1 MDDSLQKKSIEETM
15 VNTAFQHAFCQHVRV
30 VERLVFA

>member
-1 MDDSLQKKSIEETM
+1 MDDSLQEKSIEETV
-15 VNTAFQHAFCQHVRV
+15 VNTAFLHAFCRHVRV